1 MVTPFNSAPAP
12 VVRKRLRPTSLASFC
27 LAPLVAIHSI
37 APIPAAVASTAA
49 SKPYQQA
56 KAELPEPLYP
66 YYRLLDRIMAANPA
80 VNQQVTIG
88 LRSIDES
95 SCRNLLGDAAICSV
109 VAELPDI
116 NKQDHLLIWALQV
129 AGTTAGAPN
138 AFAQSSN
145 NRIMINKALDQ
156 AFGNDLE
163 AKACVVAH
171 ELAHLQEDHSKQMK
185 AALAKWNVD
194 AAGKINAAVRN
205 AHSANKG
212 KQFWSAFAMVA
223 NAASAGLNA
232 SAGNTSAANEAN
244 ANNQILAARQQAD
257 QAMGRALMAK
267 IYQVAQGQAPEVFH
281 ALQGMEGLPAS
292 LVGRTMKDVDVY
304 LAQVNRQ
311 AFALSRQHEHEA
323 DSRAVNYLA
332 KSGIH
337 PDGCLRVIAA
347 LHRGVHKPV
356 ANVNDTHP
364 GEQERNLVIQQAI
377 TANSTLIARSKNQPL
392 KPAPLAYRY
401 DQRLDVVTVFPGG
414 GMQAGQKK
422 PATADVDTFLGR

>member
-1 MVTPFNSAPAP
+1 
-12 VVRKRLRPTSLASFC
+12 
-27 LAPLVAIHSI
+27 
-37 APIPAAVASTAA
+37 
-49 SKPYQQA
+49 
-56 KAELPEPLYP
+56 
-66 YYRLLDRIMAANPA
+66 PA

-145 NRIMINKALDQ
+145 NRIIINKALDQ

-332 KSGIH
+332 KAGID

-414 GMQAGQKK
+414 GMQRGQKK